1 MRNGRPMVGDSSQ
14 PLLPTGSPVPGLRLS
29 AAPDRIASVLRHV
42 VLFTWSDDA
51 DEERRE
57 QTLAALRRL
66 PEEVGGMTSFAVGPD
81 AGLREGNAHTAL
93 VADFPDVEAWR
104 RYADHPVH
112 LQVIADHVKP
122 ILAARS
128 AVQYEV

>member
-1 MRNGRPMVGDSSQ
+1 M
-14 PLLPTGSPVPGLRLS
+14 
-29 AAPDRIASVLRHV
+29 LRHV
-42 VLFTWSDDA
+42 VLFTWSDAA
-51 DEERRE
+51 DDERRAT
-57 QTLAALRRL
+57 TLAALRRL

-112 LQVIADHVKP
+112 LEIIAEHVRP
-122 ILAARS
+122 FLASRT
-128 AVQYEV
+128 AVQYEI

>member
-1 MRNGRPMVGDSSQ
+1 M
-14 PLLPTGSPVPGLRLS
+14 
-29 AAPDRIASVLRHV
+29 LRHV

-51 DEERRE
+51 GEERRE
-57 QTLAALRRL
+57 RTLAALRRL

-93 VADFPDVEAWR
+93 VADFPDAEAWR

-112 LQVIADHVKP
+112 RQVIADHVTP

-128 AVQYEV
+128 AAQYEV

>member
-1 MRNGRPMVGDSSQ
+1 V
-14 PLLPTGSPVPGLRLS
+14 
-29 AAPDRIASVLRHV
+29 AVLRHV

-57 QTLAALRRL
+57 QTLTALRRL

-93 VADFPDVEAWR
+93 VADFPDVEAWQ
-104 RYADHPVH
+104 RYAADPVH
-112 LQVIADHVKP
+112 LQVIADHVTP
-122 ILAARS
+122 ILATRT

>member
-1 MRNGRPMVGDSSQ
+1 M
-14 PLLPTGSPVPGLRLS
+14 
-29 AAPDRIASVLRHV
+29 LRHV

-51 DEERRE
+51 DDERRAA
-57 QTLAALRRL
+57 TLAALRRL

-104 RYADHPVH
+104 RYAEHPAH
-112 LQVIADHVKP
+112 LQVIAEHVAP
-122 ILAARS
+122 YLAART
-128 AVQYEV
+128 AAQYEV